1 MRAAMQ
7 DARWEARKPATGR
20 YSLTWQDPDGQTSFC
35 EATGLDLSTSGIGV
49 ECATE
54 LKAGAIVFVEAR
66 DHSVSGECEVV
77 HSSRRGGVFRLGLEF
92 RHELAPTEASP
103 QAAPGDRAPDYYET
117 LQISPKAD
125 VQTVHRVF
133 RIMAARFHP
142 DNPETGDVEQFLRM
156 KQAYNV
162 LSDPERRAEYDATL
176 DHSREAGPRP
186 IFQMRDFVT
195 GVEAESNRRL
205 GVLCLLYT
213 RRQTN
218 PDHPG
223 ISLLDLEKEMGF
235 PREYLTFTMWYLR
248 SKDCVTVADNS
259 DYALTAAGADFVEE
273 KAARSEIA
281 ARLLNPSATFFQ
293 PGRSRRPADAPKG
306 IRRISG

>member
-1 MRAAMQ
+1 MQ
-7 DARWEARKPATGR
+7 DARWEARKPSTGR
-20 YSLTWQDPDGQTSFC
+20 YSLTWRGPNGQTSFC
-35 EATGLDLSTSGIGV
+35 EATGLDISSSGLGV
-49 ECATE
+49 ESATE
-54 LKAGAIVFVEAR
+54 LKAGSIVFVEAR

-77 HSSRRGGVFRLGLEF
+77 HCARLGGVFRLGLEF
-92 RHELAPTEASP
+92 RHESARPAADPQPTS
-103 QAAPGDRAPDYYET
+103 GDRAPDYYET

-125 VQTVHRVF
+125 VQTIHRVF

-142 DNPETGDVEQFLRM
+142 DNPETGNVEQFLRM
-156 KQAYNV
+156 KLAYSV
-162 LSDPERRAEYDATL
+162 LSDPERRAEYDASL
-176 DHSREAGPRP
+176 DQSREEGPRP

-195 GVEAESNRRL
+195 GVEAEANRRL

-248 SKDCVTVADNS
+248 CKDFVTVADNS
-259 DYALTAAGADFVEE
+259 DYALTALGADFVEE
-273 KAARSEIA
+273 KAGRSEIA
-281 ARLLNPSATFFQ
+281 ARLLNPGAAFFQ
-293 PGRSRRPADAPKG
+293 SAASRRPADAPKG